1 MDLKQITI
9 TLVPFVTT
17 TTDGGAIEE
26 GQKKRFCLQ
35 DLSLL
40 WWFHRKFLRFDIV
53 GFLGFSLLTCAGTK
67 KLICNFFQQSIV
79 FVRMDV
85 FIQDDVLF
93 SRQPSFKKTMRI
105 DAVAGFRLLLKLIVC
120 HKMGAGPCLP

>member
-40 WWFHRKFLRFDIV
+40 WWFHRKFLKFHIS
-53 GFLGFSLLTCAGTK
+53 GFLGFSLLKSAGIRN
-67 KLICNFFQQSIV
+67 LWLQLFSAAILFIFCNFV
-79 FVRMDV
+79 KW
-85 FIQDDVLF
+85 L
-93 SRQPSFKKTMRI
+93 
-105 DAVAGFRLLLKLIVC
+105 
-120 HKMGAGPCLP
+120 

>member
-40 WWFHRKFLRFDIV
+40 WWFHRKYLKISHYWVPWLLSPEMCRYKKVLIATFFSGNSFYFL
-53 GFLGFSLLTCAGTK
+53 
-67 KLICNFFQQSIV
+67 
-79 FVRMDV
+79 
-85 FIQDDVLF
+85 
-93 SRQPSFKKTMRI
+93 
-105 DAVAGFRLLLKLIVC
+105 
-120 HKMGAGPCLP
+120 

>member
-1 MDLKQITI
+1 MRSFAIDEPGSPVRAHYA
-9 TLVPFVTT
+9 TLVTT

-67 KLICNFFQQSIV
+67 KLICNFFSSQ
-79 FVRMDV
+79 
-85 FIQDDVLF
+85 LF
-93 SRQPSFKKTMRI
+93 
-105 DAVAGFRLLLKLIVC
+105 L
-120 HKMGAGPCLP
+120 